1 MCIMRILSS
10 FTEAT
15 GGEAKAAA
23 AKAPTGAAST
33 RAGTAE
39 ATATATE
46 ATGATTAG
54 ARQRR
59 RPVLPLQLGQWLIET
74 RVISRSTDSKAK
86 REKEECN
93 LKSDY
98 ELLLCYIIIQ
108 NSALLCVYPR
118 WKFVLLYTP
127 YRIHVHQKYC
137 S

>member
-1 MCIMRILSS
+1 MT

-23 AKAPTGAAST
+23 AKAPTGAASA

-39 ATATATE
+39 AAATATE
-46 ATGATTAG
+46 AAGAAAAG

-59 RPVLPLQLGQWLIET
+59 RRPILPLQLGQWLIEAS
-74 RVISRSTDSKAK
+74 VISTAK
-86 REKEECN
+86 EREEDEECN

-108 NSALLCVYPR
+108 NSALTVRVPPLEIS
-118 WKFVLLYTP
+118 FGGYTP
-127 YRIHVHQKYC
+127 PGILGVIRSILLQY
-137 S
+137 